1 MNVLVFNCGSSSL
14 KYKLISMP
22 ENIELAGGEAQ
33 RVGPPTAQPPCIIHR
48 IDGNEETFQADMPDH
63 AAAFEEVMKIL
74 KQTPQLQP
82 DVVGHRLVHGG
93 AIFKNHAVVNET
105 VFEQLQTT
113 KALAPLHNPPA
124 ITLVDACCKL
134 YPDLPQVLVF
144 DTAYHSTIP
153 EYARTYALP
162 EYIRNG
168 LGIRKYGFHGTSHQY
183 VAGEAAKFL
192 NIPIEKLNAVSC
204 HLGSG
209 GASLCAIVNGKSI
222 DNTMGH
228 SPLQGLIMSTRCGD
242 LGAAVVMQLVTKN
255 VGDWQSVEKLLN
267 KQSGVLGISGS
278 TGDIRDV
285 IEAVSRQGDESK
297 MNETL
302 RAYIWRIKKYL
313 GSYLTV
319 VATAVGKQADAIIFT
334 DTIGETVPLVRWGIC
349 SEMKSLGITIDAG
362 KNEKASKLPADLATD
377 DSRIRILAIQTNEE
391 LAIAKYTYAIMTNGE
406 NKIEMK
412 GGAA

>member
-14 KYKLISMP
+14 KYKLIKMSKS
-22 ENIELAGGEAQ
+22 IELAGGEAQ
-33 RVGPPTAQPPCIIHR
+33 RVGPPTAQPSCIIHR
-48 IDGNEETFQADMPDH
+48 IDGNEEKFQVDIPDH
-63 AAAFEEVMKIL
+63 AIAFEEIMKIL

-82 DVVGHRLVHGG
+82 NVVGHRLVHGG
-93 AIFKNHAVVNET
+93 TIFKNHAVVNEK
-105 VFEQLQTT
+105 VFEELETT
-113 KALAPLHNPPA
+113 KKLAPLHNPPA
-124 ITLVDACCKL
+124 ITLADACRKL

-162 EYIRNG
+162 EYLRND
-168 LGIRKYGFHGTSHQY
+168 LCIRKYGFHGTSHQY
-183 VAGEAAKFL
+183 VAGKAAKFMG
-192 NIPIEKLNAVSC
+192 IPVEKLNAVSC

-209 GASLCAIVNGKSI
+209 GASLCAIANGKSI

-242 LGAAVVMQLVTKN
+242 LDAAVVMQLVAKN
-255 VGDWQSVEKLLN
+255 VGHWQSVEKLLN
-267 KQSGVLGISGS
+267 KQSGILGISGS

-285 IEAVSRQGDESK
+285 VEAVSRQGDEPK

-319 VATAVGKQADAIIFT
+319 VASAAGKQADAIIFT

-349 SEMKSLGITIDAG
+349 SDMECFGVVMDADT
-362 KNEKASKLPADLATD
+362 NEKASKLPADLATGN
-377 DSRIRILAIQTNEE
+377 SKVRILAIQTNEE
-391 LAIAKYTYAIMTNGE
+391 LAIAKYTYAIVTNGE
-406 NKIEMK
+406 NKINAK
-412 GGAA
+412 GGVA

>member
-22 ENIELAGGEAQ
+22 DNTELAGGEAQ

-48 IDGNEETFQADMPDH
+48 IDGKEKIFQVAMGDH
-63 AAAFEEVMKIL
+63 AVAFEEVMKVL
-74 KQTPQLQP
+74 KRTPHLQP
-82 DVVGHRLVHGG
+82 NVVGHRLVHGG
-93 AIFKNHAVVNET
+93 AIFKDHAVVNQK
-105 VFEQLQTT
+105 VLEQLQTT
-113 KALAPLHNPPA
+113 KTLAPLHNPPA
-124 ITLVDACCKL
+124 ITLVEACCKL

-162 EYIRNG
+162 EYIRNDM
-168 LGIRKYGFHGTSHQY
+168 GIRKYGFHGTSHQY

-192 NIPIEKLNAVSC
+192 DIPIEKLNAVSC

-242 LGAAVVMQLVTKN
+242 LDAAIVMRLITHN
-255 VGDWQSVEKLLN
+255 VGDWQAVDKMLN

-278 TGDIRDV
+278 TGDIRDIV
-285 IEAVSRQGDESK
+285 ETTMQQGDDSK
-297 MNETL
+297 MGEIFRT
-302 RAYIWRIKKYL
+302 YTWRIKKYL
-313 GSYLTV
+313 GSYLAM
-319 VATAVGKQADAIIFT
+319 VAAAAGKQADAIIFT
-334 DTIGETVPLVRWGIC
+334 DTIGETVPIVRQYVC
-349 SEMKSLGITIDAG
+349 SDMESFGVIMDADRN
-362 KNEKASKLPADLATD
+362 KNATKLPADLASD
-377 DSRIRILAIQTNEE
+377 ESKVKILAILTNEE
-391 LAIAKYTYAIMTNGE
+391 LAIAKYTYAIMTNGA
-406 NKIEMK
+406 KQCDVK